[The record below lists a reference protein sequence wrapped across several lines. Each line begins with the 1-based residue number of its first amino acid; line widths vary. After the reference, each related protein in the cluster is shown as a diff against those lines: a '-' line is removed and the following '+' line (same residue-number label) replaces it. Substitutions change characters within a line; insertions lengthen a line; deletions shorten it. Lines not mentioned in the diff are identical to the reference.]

1 MGSIENFSIL
11 GINSFPFMQHS
22 FLKSLSFILIASSL
36 FAFLRYSD
44 SDEKTIQSE
53 KLTFTLDTIET
64 GISVPWGLAFLP
76 NGDMLVTDKSGE
88 IRTVRNGELLKEKVE
103 GVPKVF
109 SRGQGGLFDLE
120 LHPDYDKNGW
130 LYISYAAVSDKK
142 DENGGMTYIMRAH
155 LKDNALVDQQIIFK
169 GEPFTNAGPHFGGR
183 MEFDKLGYLYFSI
196 GERGEMKKAQLLNTY
211 NGKVYR
217 VNDDGS
223 IPADNPFVNTPGAV
237 KAIYTYGNRNP
248 QGLAL
253 NPETGDIWET
263 EHGPMGGDEL
273 NIIQKGKNYGWP
285 EITYGINYNGEI
297 ISKDTVKAGMEQ
309 PVIFW
314 RPSIATSNLL
324 FITSDKYPTWKGN
337 IFVCGL
343 KSRSL
348 ERLEIKDNKVTHKEI
363 LLENLGRIRTV
374 SEGRDG
380 YLYVAV
386 EGGKI
391 FKIVPVKS

>member
-1 MGSIENFSIL
+1 
-11 GINSFPFMQHS
+11 MQHP
-22 FLKSLSFILIASSL
+22 FLKALSFILITSSF
-36 FAFLRYSD
+36 FAFLHYSE
-44 SDEKTIQSE
+44 SNEKTIQSE

-64 GISVPWGLAFLP
+64 GIGVPWSLAFLP

-88 IRTVRNGELLKEKVE
+88 IRIVRNGKLVKEKIE

-142 DENGGMTYIMRAH
+142 DETGGMTYIMRAH
-155 LKDNALVDQQIIFK
+155 LKDNNLVDQQIIFK
-169 GEPFTNAGPHFGGR
+169 GEPFTNAGHHFGGR
-183 MEFDKLGYLYFSI
+183 MEFDKQGYLYFSI
-196 GERGEMKKAQLLNTY
+196 GERGEMKKAQQLNTY

-217 VNDDGS
+217 INDDGS

-297 ISKDTVKAGMEQ
+297 ISKDTVKEGMEQ

-324 FITSDKYPTWKGN
+324 FITSDKYPSWKGN

-343 KSRSL
+343 KSLSL
-348 ERLEIKDNKVTHKEI
+348 ERLEIKDDKVTHKEK

-391 FKIVPVKS
+391 FKIIPVKS